1 MNAATRIDWAAGTV
15 VNFDNY
21 GSFWG
26 IDSIETTERLI
37 DWERTLGADIDEW
50 NVADRDGNPL
60 RIVRIADPDF
70 LDTISVF
77 VG

>member
-1 MNAATRIDWAAGTV
+1 MNAATRINWTAGTV

-26 IDSIETTERLI
+26 VDSIEHTESLI
-37 DWERTLGADIDEW
+37 AKDRANGAAIDEW
-50 NVADRDGNPL
+50 NVTDRDGNPL
-60 RIVRIADPDF
+60 RIVRTADPDF

-77 VG
+77 A

>member
-1 MNAATRIDWAAGTV
+1 MNTATRIDWIAGTV

-26 IDSIETTERLI
+26 IDTVENTERLI
-37 DWERTLGADIDEW
+37 DWESVGGADIDEW
-50 NVADRDGNPL
+50 SVTDRDGNPL

-77 VG
+77 A